1 MCRCRRAAG
10 CGCEVA
16 VMELLDV
23 VVVVPDEVVVDV
35 KLVLTVVVLTVDD
48 VEL

>member
-1 MCRCRRAAG
+1 MVV
-10 CGCEVA
+10 EVA

-35 KLVLTVVVLTVDD
+35 ELVLTVVVLAVDD

>member
-1 MCRCRRAAG
+1 MVV
-10 CGCEVA
+10 EVA

-23 VVVVPDEVVVDV
+23 VVVVPDEVVVDGE
-35 KLVLTVVVLTVDD
+35 LALTVVVLALHD